1 MDKKKLVAL
10 LLIVIAVIG
19 WFAYGKYHAQQNDHN
34 LIYGNVDIREVQPAF
49 RQSGRIE
56 HLYVKDGDRVVKGD
70 LIGQIDP
77 VPFQLQVQLSQAKLA
92 VAQAQL
98 ADLAAGPRAQEIESA
113 RQEVLRLTAILNNA
127 QDNYYRQKNLRK
139 TGATSTGNL
148 DDAQSR
154 FAEAKAA
161 FTAAEQRLSLLRE
174 GAKKETLRIAEQQ
187 VRVAEAELAIKQTAL
202 QDSRLYAP
210 ENGVVLTRIVE
221 PGAMVNA
228 GSPVISLSLR
238 DPLYIR
244 AYINETMLGEITPGD
259 TVTVHT
265 DSSAQTFTGKIGYIS
280 PKAEF
285 TPKSVQTP
293 ELRTSLVYRI
303 RIVLENDDKKLNQG
317 QPVTI
322 ALPYGKH
329 NDNS

>member
-1 MDKKKLVAL
+1 MNRKKLL
-10 LLIVIAVIG
+10 LLLLVVMAAVS
-19 WFAYGKYHAQQNDHN
+19 WFFYDRYQAQQNDRN

-49 RQSGRIE
+49 RQSGRIVD
-56 HLYVKDGDRVVKGD
+56 LYVKDGDQMAKGD
-70 LIGQIDP
+70 LIAQIDP
-77 VPFQLQVQLSQAKLA
+77 VPLQQQVALSQAKLA

-98 ADLAAGPRAQEIESA
+98 ADLLAGPRAQEIESA
-113 RQEVLRLTAILNNA
+113 RQEVLRLTATLNNA

-139 TGATSTGNL
+139 TGATSAGNL
-148 DDAQSR
+148 DDAQAR
-154 FAEAKAA
+154 FTEVKAA
-161 FTAAEQRLSLLRE
+161 FTAAEQRLSLLQE

-202 QDSRLYAP
+202 QDSSLYAP
-210 ENGVVLTRIVE
+210 EKGIVLTRIVE
-221 PGAMVNA
+221 PGAMINA

-238 DPLYIR
+238 NPTYIR
-244 AYINETMLGEITPGD
+244 AYIDETRLGQLAPGD
-259 TVTVHT
+259 TVTVYS
-265 DSSAQTFTGKIGYIS
+265 DSFAQGFTGKIGFIS

-303 RIVLENDDKKLNQG
+303 RIVLEQDNKGLNQG

-329 NDNS
+329 NDNA